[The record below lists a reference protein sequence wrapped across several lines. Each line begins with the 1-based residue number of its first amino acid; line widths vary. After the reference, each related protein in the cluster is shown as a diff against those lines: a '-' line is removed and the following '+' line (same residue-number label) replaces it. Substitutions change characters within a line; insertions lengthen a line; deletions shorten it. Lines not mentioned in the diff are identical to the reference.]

1 MMALLRLCRLYY
13 TVPMAL
19 ACLLTM
25 VYARGGD
32 MAGHW
37 TTDLLATVSLAL
49 VIAAGYVLNDVI
61 DVRVDRVNAPRRPVA
76 SGRVGRTAAGRF
88 AAALLVVGLVV
99 AGFTNPAYLVAL
111 SAVALLLV
119 VYDLFS
125 KRLGVGKQVMVA
137 VLMTCIYP
145 LAVAR
150 TGWPSGPRGPS
161 LVVFPIWLLLTS
173 FGYEVLKDL
182 RDAGGD
188 SEVSGRTTSLQR
200 RPGLWRRIASA
211 TILVAVPLLVL
222 PFWLGCGMVYLGVAA
237 PSAALGVASVFVGIR
252 RAIMLV
258 YAEVFGVGLA
268 ALADV
273 MVYG

>member
-1 MMALLRLCRLYY
+1 MTALVRLCRLYY
-13 TVPMAL
+13 AVPMAL

-32 MAGHW
+32 MDGHW
-37 TTDLLATVSLAL
+37 MGDLLATVALAF
-49 VIAAGYVLNDVI
+49 VIAAGYVLNDVV
-61 DVRVDRVNAPRRPVA
+61 DVRIDRVNAPRRPVA
-76 SGRVGRTAAGRF
+76 SGRVGRTTAGWF
-88 AAALLVVGLVV
+88 GAGLLVAGLVV
-99 AGFTNPAYLVAL
+99 ACFTNPAYLVML

-119 VYDLFS
+119 IYDLTS
-125 KRLGVGKQVMVA
+125 KRLGVGKQVLVA
-137 VLMTCIYP
+137 VLMTSIYP
-145 LAVAR
+145 LALAR
-150 TGWPSGPRGPS
+150 TGWPGGPRAPS

-173 FGYEVLKDL
+173 FAYEVLKDL

-188 SEVSGRTTSLQR
+188 SEVSGRTSHLQR
-200 RPGLWRRIASA
+200 RPGLWRRIASV

-222 PFWLGCGMVYLGVAA
+222 PLWLGCGVVYLLVATPA
-237 PSAALGVASVFVGIR
+237 AALGVVSVLVDLR